1 MKQIEAVIHQLKLH
15 EVRNALDEM
24 GIKDFTE
31 SAIMCHTHQNGQT
44 MSFRGAKFIANIVE
58 KVKLEIIAADES
70 VEKIIEAIGSIARTG
85 RREDCRIAI
94 RPYLEV
100 T

>member
-1 MKQIEAVIHQLKLH
+1 MKQIEAVIHQHKLQ

-24 GIKDFTE
+24 GVEDFME
-31 SAIMCHTHQNGQT
+31 SAVKCHTQSGPT
-44 MSFRGAKFIANIVE
+44 MSFRGAKFVANIVE

-85 RREDCRIAI
+85 NREDCRIAI